1 MHKRLLFLTLLATLL
16 IACSKG
22 DSAPPPLYNDD
33 LVGRWHCV
41 RYVSDTTDIATSGL
55 YYEFHGDGS
64 YVITKDEQVSDN
76 GNYSLQYD
84 GEWNILTLT
93 PYYAEDYGK
102 NIYYR
107 VLRLNS
113 KNLTLQET
121 IEGAKMYFE
130 KIIATSPR

>member
-1 MHKRLLFLTLLATLL
+1 MHKRLLFLTLMATLL

-22 DSAPPPLYNDD
+22 DSAPPPPLYNDD

-55 YYEFHGDGS
+55 YYEFQTDGN

-76 GNYSLQYD
+76 GKYSIEHD
-84 GEWNILTLT
+84 GDWNILTLT
-93 PYYAEDYGK
+93 PYYADKYGK

-107 VLRLNS
+107 ILNIDHR
-113 KNLTLQET
+113 NLTLQEAT
-121 IEGAKMYFE
+121 EKVKLYF
-130 KIIATSPR
+130 KRVD